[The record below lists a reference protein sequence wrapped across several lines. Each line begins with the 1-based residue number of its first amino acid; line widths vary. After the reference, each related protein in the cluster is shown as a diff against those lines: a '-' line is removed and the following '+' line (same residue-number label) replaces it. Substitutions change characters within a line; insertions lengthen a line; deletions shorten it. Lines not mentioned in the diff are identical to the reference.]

1 MDIREGTVIKPPKV
15 LFIHLWRFFIFGIM
29 KTSDLFQQWF
39 YGSSMVKDKD
49 LTTAYAIRGI

>member
-1 MDIREGTVIKPPKV
+1 MDIPEGTCIKPPMV
-15 LFIHLWRFFIFGIM
+15 LLIHHWGLLIFGIM

-39 YGSSMVKDKD
+39 YASSIVKDKD